1 MLDLHNMFDRVRTK
15 TPMNLKSMGVGTLS
29 FFKLVTVSFELEQV
43 FLWVGGSISQLR
55 EFANN
60 PIFES
65 LGGESQ
71 IGLSARAA
79 SDLLNLLNKICTEAD
94 THDALVEIFRGCLVG
109 RGEGKG
115 EWQAKCQ
122 LDLHSSVYQATSS
135 LPCTGMIAAFGMTVT
150 ILKVLN
156 FELKFRE
163 CQVLNLSS
171 FYSKSARIILTIGVE
186 GEYLC
191 LSSVLGRGMLPLS
204 AGMITK
210 CNLSTSI
217 IPCRPL

>member
-1 MLDLHNMFDRVRTK
+1 MD
-15 TPMNLKSMGVGTLS
+15 
-29 FFKLVTVSFELEQV
+29 V
-43 FLWVGGSISQLR
+43 FW
-55 EFANN
+55 
-60 PIFES
+60 
-65 LGGESQ
+65 
-71 IGLSARAA
+71 
-79 SDLLNLLNKICTEAD
+79 KICTQANLRVLEWGEPDWPVCQGSVWPLKPLKQNVHRSGFGAEAD
-94 THDALVEIFRGCLVG
+94 THTMHWLRSFGVVWWGG
-109 RGEGKG
+109 GKG

-163 CQVLNLSS
+163 CQVSNLSS

-204 AGMITK
+204 AGTITK